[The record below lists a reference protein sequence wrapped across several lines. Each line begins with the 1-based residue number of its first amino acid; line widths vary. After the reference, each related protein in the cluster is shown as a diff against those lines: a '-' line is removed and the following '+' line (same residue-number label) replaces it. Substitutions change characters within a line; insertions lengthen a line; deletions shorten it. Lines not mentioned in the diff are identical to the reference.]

1 MENPCDNQTDSHE
14 GSITGA
20 SGPSVTPDVSPGA
33 AESAAS
39 IMIGIASVRHFS
51 AAAVSDGPAASARPA
66 VAPWA
71 EIPGGVI
78 DGGEIVILAIK
89 PSMWRPLFDSAAWM
103 VGSWIVAALLTYL
116 DKPITGLS
124 MATTVQIVLMGG
136 IVGLGLAILRWIPTW
151 YVLTNRRI
159 IHIHG
164 IRTPRIDSCE
174 LLDVRNTFVLVGIEE
189 KITNLGSITFVM
201 DKAASRPRTWRSVQ
215 RPLEVHAR
223 VRRAIENAIDQF
235 GIGS

>member
-1 MENPCDNQTDSHE
+1 MEPQPINETCPKE
-14 GSITGA
+14 GSITGT
-20 SGPSVTPDVSPGA
+20 SEIPETPIGA
-33 AESAAS
+33 AENAAS
-39 IMIGIASVRHFS
+39 IMIGIASVRNFSMAVADHPAS
-51 AAAVSDGPAASARPA
+51 AAKPA

-103 VGSWIVAALLTYL
+103 VGSWILAALLTIL
-116 DKPITGLS
+116 GKPIVGLS
-124 MATTVQIVLMGG
+124 MTTTVQLVLMGG
-136 IVGLGLAILRWIPTW
+136 AVGLAVAILRWIPTW

-164 IRTPRIDSCE
+164 VRTPRIDSCE
-174 LLDVRNTFVLVGIEE
+174 LLEIRNTFVQVGIEE
-189 KITNLGSITFVM
+189 KVTNLGSITFVM
-201 DKAASRPRTWRSVQ
+201 DKASTRPRTWRSIQ
-215 RPLEVHAR
+215 QPLEVHAR

-235 GIGS
+235 GIG

>member
-1 MENPCDNQTDSHE
+1 MKNQHEDQTKGPE
-14 GSITGA
+14 GSITGGA
-20 SGPSVTPDVSPGA
+20 GKNPGNPLGA
-33 AESAAS
+33 AENAAS
-39 IMIGIASVRHFS
+39 IMIGIASVRNFS
-51 AAAVSDGPAASARPA
+51 VAVADNPAASAKAA

-103 VGSWIVAALLTYL
+103 VGSWLIAGLLTFL
-116 DKPITGLS
+116 GKPIVGLS
-124 MATTVQIVLMGG
+124 MTTTVQIVVMGG
-136 IVGLGLAILRWIPTW
+136 AVGLGIAILRWIPTW

-164 IRTPRIDSCE
+164 IRSPRIDSCE
-174 LLDVRNTFVLVGIEE
+174 LLEIRNTFVQVGIEE
-189 KITNLGSITFVM
+189 KVTNLGSITFVM
-201 DKAASRPRTWRSVQ
+201 DKAVNRPRTWRSIQ
-215 RPLEVHAR
+215 QPLEVHAR
-223 VRRAIENAIDQF
+223 IRRAIENAIDQY

>member
-1 MENPCDNQTDSHE
+1 MNNPHDNKTDPRQ
-14 GSITGA
+14 GSITGT
-20 SGPSVTPDVSPGA
+20 SGHGRDSDVSAGA
-33 AESAAS
+33 AENAAS
-39 IMIGIASVRHFS
+39 IMIGIASVRRFS
-51 AAAVSDGPAASARPA
+51 AAAVSDGPAASAAPV

-71 EIPGGVI
+71 AIPGGVI

-116 DKPITGLS
+116 GKPITGLS
-124 MATTVQIVLMGG
+124 MTTTVQIVLMGG
-136 IVGLGLAILRWIPTW
+136 TVGLGLAILRWIPTW

-174 LLDVRNTFVLVGIEE
+174 LLEIRNTFVQAGIEE
-189 KITNLGSITFVM
+189 KLTNLGSITFVM
-201 DKAASRPRTWRSVQ
+201 DKATSRPRTWRSIQ
-215 RPLEVHAR
+215 RPLETHAR

>member
-1 MENPCDNQTDSHE
+1 MEPENRNQTQSKE
-14 GSITGA
+14 GSITGGTSRPA
-20 SGPSVTPDVSPGA
+20 RSPLGA
-33 AESAAS
+33 AENAAS
-39 IMIGIASVRHFS
+39 IMIGIASVRNFSVAVADNPS
-51 AAAVSDGPAASARPA
+51 AAAKPA

-103 VGSWIVAALLTYL
+103 VGSWIIAGLLTFL
-116 DKPITGLS
+116 GRPIVGLS

-136 IVGLGLAILRWIPTW
+136 TVGLCVAILRWIPTW

-164 IRTPRIDSCE
+164 VRTPRIDSCE
-174 LLDVRNTFVLVGIEE
+174 LLEIRNTFVQAGIEE
-189 KITNLGSITFVM
+189 KLTNLGSITFVM
-201 DKAASRPRTWRSVQ
+201 EKASVRPRTWRSIQ
-215 RPLEVHAR
+215 QPLEVHAR
-223 VRRAIENAIDQF
+223 IRRAIENAIDQF

>member
-1 MENPCDNQTDSHE
+1 MESSNDSQTRPPQ
-14 GSITGA
+14 GSITAA
-20 SGPSVTPDVSPGA
+20 SGPGGDSNKSKGA
-33 AESAAS
+33 AENAAS
-39 IMIGIASVRHFS
+39 IMIGIASVRNFS
-51 AAAVSDGPAASARPA
+51 AVAVSDGPTAAAQPV
-66 VAPWA
+66 VAPW

-78 DGGEIVILAIK
+78 DGGEIVNLAIK

-103 VGSWIVAALLTYL
+103 VGSWIIAAMLTFL
-116 DKPITGLS
+116 GKPIIGLS
-124 MATTVQIVLMGG
+124 MTTTVQIVLMGG
-136 IVGLGLAILRWIPTW
+136 TIGLGVAILRWIPTW

-164 IRTPRIDSCE
+164 IRSPRIDSVE
-174 LLDVRNTFVLVGIEE
+174 LLEIRNTFVQVGIEE

-201 DKAASRPRTWRSVQ
+201 DKAAARPRTWRSIQ

-223 VRRAIENAIDQF
+223 VRRAIENAIAQF

>member
-1 MENPCDNQTDSHE
+1 MESHRNSKTNPAD
-14 GSITGA
+14 GSITNGT
-20 SGPSVTPDVSPGA
+20 GPVSQTPMGA
-33 AESAAS
+33 AENAAS
-39 IMIGIASVRHFS
+39 IMIGIASVRNFS
-51 AAAVSDGPAASARPA
+51 VAVSDNPAAAA
-66 VAPWA
+66 QAVVAPWA
-71 EIPGGVI
+71 AIPGGVI
-78 DGGEIVILAIK
+78 DGGEIVCLAIK

-103 VGSWIVAALLTYL
+103 VGSWIIAAMLTYL
-116 DKPITGLS
+116 GKPITGLS

-136 IVGLGLAILRWIPTW
+136 IVGLGVAILRWIPTW

-174 LLDVRNTFVLVGIEE
+174 LLEIRNTFVQVGIEE
-189 KITNLGSITFVM
+189 KLTNLGSITFIM
-201 DKAASRPRTWRSVQ
+201 DKPASRPRTWRSIQ

-223 VRRAIENAIDQF
+223 IRRAIENAIDQY

>member
-1 MENPCDNQTDSHE
+1 MQNNPNATDPGE
-14 GSITGA
+14 GSITGG
-20 SGPSVTPDVSPGA
+20 SGQVPQTAIGA
-33 AESAAS
+33 AENAAS
-39 IMIGIASVRHFS
+39 IMIGIASVRNFS
-51 AAAVSDGPAASARPA
+51 VAVADNPAAAAQTA

-103 VGSWIVAALLTYL
+103 VGSWIIAGMLTFL
-116 DKPITGLS
+116 GKPITGLS

-136 IVGLGLAILRWIPTW
+136 TVGLGIAILRWIPTW

-159 IHIHG
+159 IHIGG

-174 LLDVRNTFVLVGIEE
+174 LLEIRNTFVQVGIEE
-189 KITNLGSITFVM
+189 KVTNLGSITFVM
-201 DKAASRPRTWRSVQ
+201 DKAASRPRTWRSIQ
-215 RPLEVHAR
+215 QPLEVHAR
-223 VRRAIENAIDQF
+223 IRRAIENAIDQY

>member
-1 MENPCDNQTDSHE
+1 MEGDRVSETRPGE
-14 GSITGA
+14 GSITGKPDKRP
-20 SGPSVTPDVSPGA
+20 GTPLRA
-33 AESAAS
+33 AENAAS
-39 IMIGIASVRHFS
+39 IMIGIASVHNFS
-51 AAAVSDGPAASARPA
+51 VAVADNPAAATKAA

-103 VGSWIVAALLTYL
+103 AGSWILAALLTYL
-116 DKPITGLS
+116 DMPIVGLS

-136 IVGLGLAILRWIPTW
+136 AVGLAVAILRWIPTW

-164 IRTPRIDSCE
+164 VRSPRIDSCE
-174 LLDVRNTFVLVGIEE
+174 LLEIRNTFVQVGIEE
-189 KITNLGSITFVM
+189 KVTSLGSITFVM
-201 DKAASRPRTWRSVQ
+201 DKTIRTRTWRSIQ
-215 RPLEVHAR
+215 QPLDVHVR
-223 VRRAIENAIDQF
+223 IRRAIENAIDQF
-235 GIGS
+235 GIG

>member
-1 MENPCDNQTDSHE
+1 MESDRNSKTNALE

-20 SGPSVTPDVSPGA
+20 SGIVPKTPKGV
-33 AESAAS
+33 AENAAS
-39 IMIGIASVRHFS
+39 IMIGIASVRNFS
-51 AAAVSDGPAASARPA
+51 VAVADNPAAAAKPA

-103 VGSWIVAALLTYL
+103 VGSWILAGLLTIL
-116 DKPITGLS
+116 GKPIAGLS
-124 MATTVQIVLMGG
+124 MTTTVQIVLMGG
-136 IVGLGLAILRWIPTW
+136 TVGLAVAILRWIPTW

-164 IRTPRIDSCE
+164 VRTPRIDSCE
-174 LLDVRNTFVLVGIEE
+174 LLEIRNTFVQVGIEE
-189 KITNLGSITFVM
+189 KVTNLGSITFVM
-201 DKAASRPRTWRSVQ
+201 DKAASRPRTWRSIQ
-215 RPLEVHAR
+215 HPLEVHAR
-223 VRRAIENAIDQF
+223 IRRAIENAIDQF
-235 GIGS
+235 GIG